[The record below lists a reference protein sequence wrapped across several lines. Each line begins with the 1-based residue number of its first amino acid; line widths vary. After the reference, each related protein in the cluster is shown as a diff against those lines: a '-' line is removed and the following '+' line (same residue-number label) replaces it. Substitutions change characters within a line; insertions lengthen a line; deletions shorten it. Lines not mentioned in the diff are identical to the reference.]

1 MAQPTMRVT
10 RSSSQA
16 LQASYAKSHDLPG
29 SSMGRRGTWQDGQ
42 WWCKCDPPHRA
53 TLQAVKK
60 EGQNKGK
67 LFWSCRVYPFCDFF
81 LWNDQALSLEKEALA
96 DGLQQTECYGDD
108 GDQES
113 EEQQVPKTPTFTQK
127 PLESF
132 GIRSRSSRRLLLL
145 SEGNANGGGSETA
158 TASTKFVSTD
168 TMREHKSPSERL
180 STCPTTPTKR
190 KRVKQENLDNEDT
203 FSDLNSDDERE
214 LAELADDSAKK
225 AALNKSVADVFVTPT
240 TNRIRADMPSGGLP
254 TPPVSRQLFPT
265 ADGRKFKS
273 VSFEYP
279 ALPSSDKM
287 PPTTPSKK
295 AVPSST
301 VGRSG
306 ASDASTAAPSS
317 SASDSIQDLADEIKN
332 LIRGQGLDPAIL
344 RAVHDHLDT
353 AVRRTKGIALGR
365 ERARKDVQQK
375 EERIAKLQAKNRD
388 LKTQTVYDRQVLAEA
403 KHDIMALYQKI

>member
-1 MAQPTMRVT
+1 MYRPTMRVT

-29 SSMGRRGTWQDGQ
+29 SSMARRGTWQDGQ

-53 TLQAVKK
+53 TLKAVKK

-67 LFWSCRVYPFCDFF
+67 LFWGCRVYPSCDFF
-81 LWNDQALSLEKEALA
+81 LWNDQALAREKKVLSE
-96 DGLQQTECYGDD
+96 GLQQTECYGDD

-145 SEGNANGGGSETA
+145 SKGNANGGGSETA
-158 TASTKFVSTD
+158 TASTNFVSTD
-168 TMREHKSPSERL
+168 TMREHKSPSRL
-180 STCPTTPTKR
+180 PACPATPTKR

-225 AALNKSVADVFVTPT
+225 AALNKSVTDVFVTPT

-265 ADGRKFKS
+265 SDGRKFKS

-279 ALPSSDKM
+279 ALPSDRM
-287 PPTTPSKK
+287 PTTPSKK
-295 AVPSST
+295 AVPSSIVT
-301 VGRSG
+301 RSG
-306 ASDASTAAPSS
+306 ASNATTIAPSG
-317 SASDSIQDLADEIKN
+317 SASDSIQDLADKIKN
-332 LIRGQGLDPAIL
+332 LIRGQGLDPTIL

-353 AVRRTKGIALGR
+353 AVRRTKGLALGR
-365 ERARKDVQQK
+365 ERARQDVQQK

>member
-1 MAQPTMRVT
+1 MAKPTMRVT

-16 LQASYAKSHDLPG
+16 LQASHAKSHDLPG
-29 SSMGRRGTWQDGQ
+29 STMGRRGTWQDGQ

-67 LFWSCRVYPFCDFF
+67 LFWACRVYPFCDFF
-81 LWNDQALSLEKEALA
+81 LWNDQALALEKELSAE
-96 DGLQQTECYGDD
+96 GLQQTERYGDD
-108 GDQES
+108 GDQVS
-113 EEQQVPKTPTFTQK
+113 GEQQVPKTPTFTQK

-132 GIRSRSSRRLLLL
+132 GIQSRSSRRLLLL
-145 SEGNANGGGSETA
+145 NEGNANGGGSETA
-158 TASTKFVSTD
+158 TASTNFVSTD

-180 STCPTTPTKR
+180 SACPTTPTKR

-225 AALNKSVADVFVTPT
+225 AALNKSAADVFVTPT
-240 TNRIRADMPSGGLP
+240 TNRIRTDMPSGGLP

-265 ADGRKFKS
+265 AGGKKFKS

-279 ALPSSDKM
+279 ALPSSDRM
-287 PPTTPSKK
+287 PTTPSKK

-301 VGRSG
+301 VARSG
-306 ASDASTAAPSS
+306 ASDATTAALPG

-332 LIRGQGLDPAIL
+332 LIRGQGLDPTIL
-344 RAVHDHLDT
+344 RAVHGHLDT

-365 ERARKDVQQK
+365 ERARQDVQQK
-375 EERIAKLQAKNRD
+375 EERIARLQAKNRD

>member
-1 MAQPTMRVT
+1 MDQPTMRVT

-29 SSMGRRGTWQDGQ
+29 SSMARRGTWQDGQ

-53 TLQAVKK
+53 TLKAVKK

-67 LFWSCRVYPFCDFF
+67 LFWGCSVYPSCDFF
-81 LWNDQALSLEKEALA
+81 LWNDQALAREKELLSE
-96 DGLQQTECYGDD
+96 GLQQTECYGDD
-108 GDQES
+108 DGQES

-132 GIRSRSSRRLLLL
+132 GIRSRSSRRLLIL

-158 TASTKFVSTD
+158 TASTNFVSTD
-168 TMREHKSPSERL
+168 TMREHKSPSRL
-180 STCPTTPTKR
+180 PACPTTPTKR

-225 AALNKSVADVFVTPT
+225 VALNKSVTDAFVTPT
-240 TNRIRADMPSGGLP
+240 TNRIRADIPSGGLP

-265 ADGRKFKS
+265 SDGRKFKS

-279 ALPSSDKM
+279 ALPSDRM
-287 PPTTPSKK
+287 PTTPSKK
-295 AVPSST
+295 AVPSSIVT
-301 VGRSG
+301 RSG
-306 ASDASTAAPSS
+306 ASNATTVAPSG
-317 SASDSIQDLADEIKN
+317 SASDSIQDLADKIKN
-332 LIRGQGLDPAIL
+332 LIRGQGLDPTIL

-365 ERARKDVQQK
+365 ERARQDVQQK